1 MRKRFRYVVELFSES
16 QRMIF
21 WRVKIRKRKVLYESA
36 GHFFHK
42 RPEIIPR
49 AVFHHRKFL
58 PDAEIIQ
65 QFREM
70 LFASEGA
77 SPLLQ
82 EEIFPTGRV
91 IRKILF
97 GIEEMVLQELHHP
110 FFPVRRVNIVWI
122 APFSVV

>member
-1 MRKRFRYVVELFSES
+1 MSLIFFAKVARISPRYKMHLVGGLRSEAYPSGTSSQTNGQRKSRALDP
-16 QRMIF
+16 
-21 WRVKIRKRKVLYESA
+21 A
-36 GHFFHK
+36 FF
-42 RPEIIPR
+42 IPGR
-49 AVFHHRKFL
+49 RHRG
-58 PDAEIIQ
+58 DAY
-65 QFREM
+65 
-70 LFASEGA
+70 ASEGA